1 MWKQQSRSELD
12 EIVIF
17 ETIRKNLATPDL
29 PATEFD
35 NVVNITDILRAIS
48 LIFRKEDMVNGLMPT
63 LKGKAL
69 NLCVNLCMGSQP
81 TVQELF
87 EPKYGVLE

>member
-1 MWKQQSRSELD
+1 
-12 EIVIF
+12 
-17 ETIRKNLATPDL
+17 
-29 PATEFD
+29 
-35 NVVNITDILRAIS
+35 
-48 LIFRKEDMVNGLMPT
+48 MVNGLMPT